1 MMFLDYVNLIWSIL
15 LCAIFILTIAVF
27 FLAVVSAHI
36 FSFRSKKN
44 GSSQFVD
51 KAETEKIETRKN
63 IFRAFIANLMYSSV
77 RLIVYYVAKFPS
89 HYFRN
94 LVYTYGL
101 RMKKDKKSIIYYG
114 CEFRSPWNI
123 QIGRGTIIGDQCI
136 LDGRNGIEIGEN
148 VNFSTGVWIWTLQHD
163 HRSPTFALDRKGKV
177 RIGSRAWI
185 GPRVVILPGVT
196 IGEGAVVAAGAI
208 VTKDVESYSIVGGIP
223 AHHIGWR
230 NKNLIY
236 DFSEGSPL
244 PFL

>member
-1 MMFLDYVNLIWSIL
+1 MFLDYVSLVWAIL
-15 LCAIFILTIAVF
+15 CCIIFILFAAIFLGAV
-27 FLAVVSAHI
+27 LSAYI
-36 FSFRSKKN
+36 FDMRRRKKVRSSPN
-44 GSSQFVD
+44 ND
-51 KAETEKIETRKN
+51 ETKGQETRKN
-63 IFRAFIANLMYSSV
+63 TLRICIVNLMYSSV
-77 RLIVYYVAKFPS
+77 RLIVYYLAKFPS

-163 HRSPTFALDRKGKV
+163 HRSSTFALDKKGKV
-177 RIGSRAWI
+177 RIGNRAWI

-196 IGEGAVVAAGAI
+196 IGEGAVVAAGAV
-208 VTKDVESYSIVGGIP
+208 VTKDVEAYTIVGGVP
-223 AHHIGWR
+223 AKFIGLR
-230 NKNLIY
+230 NRNLTY
-236 DFSEGSPL
+236 DFSKGDPL